1 MGGYEEYVQ
10 ALGYLDLEASE
21 ETNQQMLAIESDYMR
36 RRMEAED
43 EANRLHLQEPLSC
56 LC

>member
-1 MGGYEEYVQ
+1 MGGYEEYIQ
-10 ALGYLDLEASE
+10 AMNHLDMEASE

-36 RRMEAED
+36 RKLEAED
-43 EANRLHLQEPLSC
+43 EANRLHLREPLSC

>member
-1 MGGYEEYVQ
+1 MGGYEEYIQ
-10 ALGYLDLEASE
+10 AMDYLDLEASE
-21 ETNQQMLAIESDYMR
+21 ETNQQVLAIESDYMR

-43 EANRLHLQEPLSC
+43 EANRLHLREPLSY

>member
-1 MGGYEEYVQ
+1 MGGYEEYILAMDYV
-10 ALGYLDLEASE
+10 DLETSE

-36 RRMEAED
+36 RKLEAED